1 MVCCK
6 QTDVAI
12 WEWQSQDRGEG
23 VNLSAGLCILLLLPG
38 PPISQKKTSLY
49 QLQEK
54 ICLKQT
60 LCAPIRLK
68 SQAQCS
74 GVANIPSIT
83 ILSEDTQNVLYF
95 PCILLRLRR
104 MLAVVLEEGVCGR
117 SVLLVHP
124 WLKVQLT
131 YTSFRRDLET
141 HFSWK

>member
-1 MVCCK
+1 MLPSESDSHK
-6 QTDVAI
+6 I
-12 WEWQSQDRGEG
+12 GEK
-23 VNLSAGLCILLLLPG
+23 VSTSVQAYVSSSYYLVLPS
-38 PPISQKKTSLY
+38 PSIPSLY

-60 LCAPIRLK
+60 LCALIRLK

-124 WLKVQLT
+124 WLKAQLT

>member
-1 MVCCK
+1 MLPSESDSHK
-6 QTDVAI
+6 I
-12 WEWQSQDRGEG
+12 GEK
-23 VNLSAGLCILLLLPG
+23 VSTSVQAYVSSSYYLVLPSPRKRHPCI
-38 PPISQKKTSLY
+38 SYRK
-49 QLQEK
+49 K

-124 WLKVQLT
+124 WLKAQLT